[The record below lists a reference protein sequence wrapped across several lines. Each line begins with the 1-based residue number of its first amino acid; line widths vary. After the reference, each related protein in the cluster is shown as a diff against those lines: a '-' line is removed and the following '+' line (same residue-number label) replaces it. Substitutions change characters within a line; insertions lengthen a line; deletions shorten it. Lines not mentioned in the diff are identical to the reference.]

1 MEYKSWAQSF
11 SETVNFV
18 KNPKT
23 RVPVSLPNIDAT
35 LKGGLTVGQLTFLMA
50 RPGVGKTALAGYIG
64 VEAVKAGFVVA
75 FASLEM
81 SAEEV
86 ALRALSTY
94 LNSSTDTVEFLL
106 AQEVPDPQLMQANV
120 DLRNL
125 VIGDQTG
132 PSWDGL
138 AKWLATVREKHG
150 KVDLLI
156 LDHLRIMERAKFNRG
171 ESERTQQLAA
181 EAKAFAKQQDIAL
194 LAIQHVGRSSGIG
207 DDDNDG
213 HLPLK
218 MTDVYYGGE
227 MDCDMLFG
235 LSRPELDPTIT
246 EAERYA
252 LAGLCKLQLLKNRN
266 GQFNIPGWYIKWDLP
281 RMVFNECEYPVT
293 YLNERQLNG
302 ASAR

>member
-1 MEYKSWAQSF
+1 MEYKSWAQQF
-11 SETVNFV
+11 SGAVDWV

-23 RVPVSLPNIDAT
+23 KVPLSLPSVDSA
-35 LKGGLTVGQLTFLMA
+35 LRGGLTVGQLTFLMA
-50 RPGVGKTALAGYIG
+50 RPGVGKTALIGYSA
-64 VEAVKAGFVVA
+64 VEAVKAGYVVA

-81 SAEEV
+81 TAEEV

-94 LNSSTDTVEFLL
+94 LNASVETVEFLL
-106 AQEVPDPQLMQANV
+106 AQEKPDPKLMQANV

-132 PSWDGL
+132 PNWNGL

-150 KVDLLI
+150 KVDLLV
-156 LDHLRIMERAKFNRG
+156 LDHLRIMERAKFSRG

-181 EAKAFAKQQDIAL
+181 EAKAFAKQQEVAL
-194 LAIQHVGRSSGIG
+194 LAIQHVGRSSGVG
-207 DDDNDG
+207 DDENDG

-218 MTDVYYGGE
+218 QSDVYYGGE
-227 MDCDMLFG
+227 MDCDVLLG
-235 LSRPELDPTIT
+235 LSRPELDP
-246 EAERYA
+246 
-252 LAGLCKLQLLKNRN
+252 GLDELTRTRLFGICKLQLLKNRN
-266 GQFNIPGWYIKWDLP
+266 GQFNIPGWYLKWDLP
-281 RMVFNECEYPVT
+281 RMRFSECEYPVT